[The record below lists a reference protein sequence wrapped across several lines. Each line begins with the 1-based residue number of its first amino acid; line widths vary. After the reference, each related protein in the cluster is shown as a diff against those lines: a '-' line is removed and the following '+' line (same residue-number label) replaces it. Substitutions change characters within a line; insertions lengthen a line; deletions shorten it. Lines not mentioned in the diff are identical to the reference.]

1 MGVMSVRVNDEKRK
15 LLKVI
20 ASAEGKTI
28 SGIVEELIEEYI
40 SINKKKVLNFTK
52 ENEKKELMKL
62 SEKAFAEDWD
72 NEEDTIYD
80 KL

>member
-1 MGVMSVRVNDEKRK
+1 MGVMSVRVNDDKRK

-28 SGIVEELIEEYI
+28 SGIVEELIEGYI
-40 SINKKKVLNFTK
+40 DKNKTLVLNLTK
-52 ENEKKELMKL
+52 KNENQELMKL
-62 SEKAFAEDWD
+62 SEQAFAEDWN
-72 NEEDTIYD
+72 NETDDIYD

>member
-1 MGVMSVRVNDEKRK
+1 MGVMSVRVNDDKRK

-40 SINKKKVLNFTK
+40 DKNKTKILKFTK
-52 ENEKKELMKL
+52 QDEQQELMKL
-62 SEKAFAEDWD
+62 SETAFAKDWD
-72 NEEDTIYD
+72 NEEDAIYD

>member
-1 MGVMSVRVNDEKRK
+1 MGVMSVRVNDDKRK

-40 SINKKKVLNFTK
+40 DKNKTKVLKFTK
-52 ENEKKELMKL
+52 PDEQNELMKL
-62 SEKAFAEDWD
+62 SETAFAADWD
-72 NEEDTIYD
+72 NAEDAIYD

>member
-1 MGVMSVRVNDEKRK
+1 MGVMSVRVNDDKKK

-28 SGIVEELIEEYI
+28 SGIVEELIEGYI
-40 SINKKKVLNFTK
+40 DKNKALILKFTK
-52 ENEKKELMKL
+52 KDENQELMKL
-62 SEKAFAEDWD
+62 SEQTFAEDWN
-72 NEEDTIYD
+72 NETDDIYN

>member
-1 MGVMSVRVNDEKRK
+1 MGVMSIRVNDDKRK

-28 SGIVEELIEEYI
+28 SGIVDELIEAYI
-40 SINKKKVLNFTK
+40 DKNKTKVINFTAK
-52 ENEKKELMKL
+52 NEIHGLMKL
-62 SEKAFAEDWD
+62 SESSLTADWD
-72 NEEDTIYD
+72 NEEDSIYD

>member
-1 MGVMSVRVNDEKRK
+1 MGVMSVRVNDDKRK

-28 SGIVEELIEEYI
+28 SGIVEELIEDYI
-40 SINKKKVLNFTK
+40 DKNKTKVLKFTQQD
-52 ENEKKELMKL
+52 EQQELMKL
-62 SEKAFAEDWD
+62 SEAAFAADWD
-72 NEEDTIYD
+72 NEEDAIYD

>member
-28 SGIVEELIEEYI
+28 SGVVEELILEYI
-40 SINKKKVLNFTK
+40 DKNKSKVIEFTSK
-52 ENEKKELMKL
+52 DEHHELMKL
-62 SEKAFAEDWD
+62 SEKTFAEDWD
-72 NEEDTIYD
+72 NEEDAIYD

>member
-1 MGVMSVRVNDEKRK
+1 MGVMSVRVNDDKKK

-28 SGIVEELIEEYI
+28 SGIVEELIEGYI
-40 SINKKKVLNFTK
+40 DKNKSKVLKFTK
-52 ENEKKELMKL
+52 QDEQQELIKL
-62 SEKAFAEDWD
+62 SEKTFAEDWD
-72 NEEDTIYD
+72 NKEDDIYD

>member
-52 ENEKKELMKL
+52 ENEQKELMKL